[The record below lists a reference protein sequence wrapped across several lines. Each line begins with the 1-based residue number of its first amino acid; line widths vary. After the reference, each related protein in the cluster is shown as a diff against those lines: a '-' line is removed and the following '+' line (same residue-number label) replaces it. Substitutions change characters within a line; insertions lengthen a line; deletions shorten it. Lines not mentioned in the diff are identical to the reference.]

1 MPQRNEKMKIK
12 RLSKFIVA
20 FGLLLLLIAGLAT
33 ESFAQ
38 RQPPNTRTPIGELNG
53 KTIYADDV
61 INQINNDSPFM
72 PALEDDKITQDPTA
86 TPAPNATPVPT
97 PVPRPAAASFDKQI
111 DNMMKT
117 AKDWLFASILNT
129 VVKPMLPYLT
139 FFAWIIASFVLIIS
153 FLRKF
158 SDERGYSVELLFRWG
173 IRTLCFMLVIGSAP
187 YLLDVFT
194 LVGKQIAKPLK
205 SANYWL
211 MKDFDEKMRQYVKA
225 NFSVEDPNAIIAE
238 RLPNG
243 EPGILGVI
251 NNKES
256 SVADITADLNFLNWN
271 MPRMFSLVVIS
282 QNIIKFGG
290 ILLALAGLFILI
302 GLKLASPIM
311 AALGFDDKFAA
322 QTFYPFC
329 WGVATFCLSYPIVK
343 EIAMYIAY
351 SIGLIALSIYN
362 GEPLYTLDPNTAK
375 IISTGN
381 YDPGSSA
388 AIVTFLFFIA
398 ALSYILTPT
407 LAYKLL
413 RGQVYESVN
422 QVSMGWM
429 LSAVGTALETY
440 GLVAGAAINRQ
451 AENTQ
456 IQGIYNS
463 EKTNAKAAL
472 EAGKLQTDARRI
484 QALSGVQGS
493 LQTTLGQIY
502 GNQTTNMLITNSN
515 RTMQLQQT
523 SASTQREIGSQRI
536 EYTDRTN
543 RLGFETN
550 REKGNRWVENEAQ
563 INDNIL
569 NMSPGS
575 GVVGTRGL
583 AGVVANGAGSA
594 TGIPLDPSQVRQTYG
609 NQITDE
615 QYKLNLG
622 QNTRTLTSNREN
634 SENYQE
640 NLNASINQN
649 ADATIGAIQKGA
661 SISAGAAKQGAGTQ
675 TTGIN
680 QSYGLEIKANDV
692 TFTGRNE
699 AALINKNSAEES
711 AHLRM
716 AATIVTGFFRDMDR
730 RLEEMKP
737 KY

>member
-1 MPQRNEKMKIK
+1 MSSKNEKLKFK
-12 RLSKFIVA
+12 NPAKFIA
-20 FGLLLLLIAGLAT
+20 LLGILLLFVASFSSET
-33 ESFAQ
+33 FAQ
-38 RQPPNTRTPIGELNG
+38 NQTPIGEING
-53 KTIYADDV
+53 KPIYADDV

-72 PALEDDKITQDPTA
+72 PALEDDKLKEPTP
-86 TPAPNATPVPT
+86 TSSPNGTPVPT
-97 PVPRPAAASFDKQI
+97 PVPRPAAPTFDKQI

-129 VVKPMLPYLT
+129 VVRPLLPYLT

-158 SDERGYSVELLFRWG
+158 SDERGYSIEQLFRWG

-194 LVGKQIAKPLK
+194 LIGKQIANPVK
-205 SANYWL
+205 SANHWL
-211 MKDFDEKMRQYVKA
+211 MKDFDAKMRQYVKA

-271 MPRMFSLVVIS
+271 MPRMFSLLVIS

-311 AALGFDDKFAA
+311 AALGFDEKFAA

-343 EIAMYIAY
+343 EVAMYIAY
-351 SIGLIALSIYN
+351 SIGIIALSIYN
-362 GEPLYTLDPNTAK
+362 NEPLYSLDPNTAK

-398 ALSYILTPT
+398 ALSYILSVV
-407 LAYKLL
+407 LAYKLM

-422 QVSMGWM
+422 QISMGWM

-456 IQGIYNS
+456 IQGIYNA
-463 EKTNAKAAL
+463 EKANAKAAF

-502 GNQTTNMLITNSN
+502 GNQTTNMLITNAN

-523 SASTQREIGSQRI
+523 NAATQREIQSQRI

-543 RLGFETN
+543 RLGFEAN
-550 REKGNRWVENEAQ
+550 REKGQRWVENEAQ

-583 AGVVANGAGSA
+583 AGVIANGAGSVS
-594 TGIPLDPSQVRQTYG
+594 GIPLDPSQVRQTYG

-622 QNTRTLTSNREN
+622 QNTRTLGSQREN

-640 NLNASINQN
+640 SINTSINQN

-661 SISAGAAKQGAGTQ
+661 SISAGAAKQGAAIQ

-680 QSYGLEIKANDV
+680 QAYGLEIKANDV
-692 TFTGRNE
+692 NFAGRNE
-699 AALINKNSAEES
+699 AALINKNSAEEA

-716 AATIVTGFFRDMDR
+716 AATVVTGFFRDMDR

>member
-1 MPQRNEKMKIK
+1 MSLKNDKSKIK
-12 RLSKFIVA
+12 SLLRFVA
-20 FGLLLLLIAGLAT
+20 VLGCLLLFVSGFSVQT
-33 ESFAQ
+33 SAQ
-38 RQPPNTRTPIGELNG
+38 RQTPVGEING
-53 KTIYADDV
+53 KPLYTDDF

-72 PALEDDKITQDPTA
+72 PALEDDKITSDPVAA
-86 TPAPNATPVPT
+86 TPAPNAVAPVPT
-97 PVPRPAAASFDKQI
+97 PVPRQPAPSFDKQI

-129 VVKPMLPYLT
+129 VVRPMLPYLT

-173 IRTLCFMLVIGSAP
+173 IRTLCFMLIIGSAP

-211 MKDFDEKMRQYVKA
+211 VKDFDEKMRQYVKA

-271 MPRMFSLVVIS
+271 MPRMFTLVVVA

-343 EIAMYIAY
+343 EVAMYIAY
-351 SIGLIALSIYN
+351 SIGIIALSIYN
-362 GEPLYTLDPNTAK
+362 NEPLYSLDPNTAK

-456 IQGIYNS
+456 VQGIYNS
-463 EKTNAKAAL
+463 EKMNAKAAFD
-472 EAGKLQTDARRI
+472 AGRLQTDARRI
-484 QALSGVQGS
+484 QALAGVQGS

-502 GNQTTNMLITNSN
+502 GNTTTNMLITNSN

-523 SASTQREIGSQRI
+523 SAATQREIQSQRV

-543 RLGFETN
+543 RLGFEAS
-550 REKGNRWVENEAQ
+550 REKGGRWVENEAQ
-563 INDNIL
+563 TNDNIL
-569 NMSPGS
+569 NMAPGS

-583 AGVVANGAGSA
+583 AGVIAQEGGKAS
-594 TGIPLDPSQVRQTYG
+594 GIPLDPSQVRQTYG

-622 QNTRTLTSNREN
+622 QNTRTLASNRVT

-640 NLNASINQN
+640 NVNASINQN

-661 SISAGAAKQGAGTQ
+661 NISAGAAKQGAATQ

-680 QSYGLEIKANDV
+680 QSYGLELKANDV
-692 TFTGRNE
+692 TFAGRNE
-699 AALINKNSAEES
+699 AALISKNSAEEA

-716 AATIVTGFFRDMDR
+716 AATVVTGFFRDMDR

>member
-1 MPQRNEKMKIK
+1 MFQIKIK
-12 RLSKFIVA
+12 SKSLSNFTAIV
-20 FGLLLLLIAGLAT
+20 GLLLFALSAFT
-33 ESFAQ
+33 SESFAQ
-38 RQPPNTRTPIGELNG
+38 RQPPQTQTPIGTINGKPIYTDDVLNG
-53 KTIYADDV
+53 
-61 INQINNDSPFM
+61 INNDSPFM
-72 PALEDDKITQDPTA
+72 PALEDDRITIQPTSS
-86 TPAPNATPVPT
+86 PNPNATPVPT
-97 PVPRPAAASFDKQI
+97 PVPRPAAPSFDKQI

-117 AKDWLFASILNT
+117 AKDWLFVSILNT
-129 VVKPMLPYLT
+129 VVRPALPYLT

-173 IRTLCFMLVIGSAP
+173 IRTLFFMLIIGSAP
-187 YLLDVFT
+187 YLMDVFT
-194 LVGKQIAKPLK
+194 LIGKQIANPVR

-211 MKDFDEKMRQYVKA
+211 VKDFDEKMKQYVKA

-256 SVADITADLNFLNWN
+256 SVADITADLNYLNWN
-271 MPRMFSLVVIS
+271 MPRMFTLMVIS

-302 GLKLASPIM
+302 GLKLSSPIM

-351 SIGLIALSIYN
+351 SIGIVALSIYN
-362 GEPLYTLDPNTAK
+362 NEPLYSLDPNTAK
-375 IISTGN
+375 IISSGN

-398 ALSYILTPT
+398 ALSYILSVV

-456 IQGIYNS
+456 IQGSYNS
-463 EKTNAKAAL
+463 ERANAKAGF

-502 GNQTTNMLITNSN
+502 GNQTTSALMTDAN

-523 SASTQREIGSQRI
+523 DAATQREIGSQRI
-536 EYTDRTN
+536 DYTDRTN
-543 RLGFETN
+543 RLGFEAA
-550 REKGNRWVENEAQ
+550 REKGQRFIDNGVQARENTL
-563 INDNIL
+563 NII
-569 NMSPGS
+569 PGS

-583 AGVVANGAGSA
+583 AGGVAQMLGGDTTQIREQ
-594 TGIPLDPSQVRQTYG
+594 TGNML
-609 NQITDE
+609 TDE
-615 QYKLNLG
+615 QYALNLG
-622 QNTRTLTSNREN
+622 QNTRTVASQREN
-634 SENYQE
+634 SENYQANME
-640 NLNASINQN
+640 ASISQN
-649 ADATIGAIQKGA
+649 ADSTIGAINKGA
-661 SISAGAAKQGAGTQ
+661 SISAGAAQKGAATQ
-675 TTGIN
+675 MAGIN
-680 QSYGLEIKANDV
+680 QSYNLELKANDV
-692 TFTGRNE
+692 TFAGRNE
-699 AALINKNSAEES
+699 AALINKNSAEEA
-711 AHLRM
+711 AHMRM
-716 AATIVTGFFRDMDR
+716 AATVVTGFFRDMDR

>member
-1 MPQRNEKMKIK
+1 MSQRNEKMKIK
-12 RLSKFIVA
+12 GQLKLIAA
-20 FGLLLLLIAGLAT
+20 FGLLLALIAGLAT
-33 ESFAQ
+33 GTLAQ

-86 TPAPNATPVPT
+86 TPLPNATPVPT

-398 ALSYILTPT
+398 ALSYILSVV

-583 AGVVANGAGSA
+583 AGVVANGAGSS

-649 ADATIGAIQKGA
+649 ADSTIGAIQKGA
-661 SISAGAAKQGAGTQ
+661 IISAGAAKQGAAIQ

>member
-1 MPQRNEKMKIK
+1 MFQRKENMKIK
-12 RLSKFIVA
+12 GRIKFIAALGV
-20 FGLLLLLIAGLAT
+20 LLLLLSLSFST

-38 RQPPNTRTPIGELNG
+38 RQQPSPRTPIGEING
-53 KTIYADDV
+53 KPIYADDV
-61 INQINNDSPFM
+61 INTINNGSPFM
-72 PALEDDKITQDPTA
+72 PALEDDRITSQPTS

-97 PVPRPAAASFDKQI
+97 PAPRPAAPSFDKQI

-117 AKDWLFASILNT
+117 AKDWLFVSILNT
-129 VVKPMLPYLT
+129 LVRPMLPYLT

-158 SDERGYSVELLFRWG
+158 SDERGLSFEQLFRWG
-173 IRTLCFMLVIGSAP
+173 IRTLVFMLVIGSAP

-194 LVGKQIAKPLK
+194 LIGKQIANPVR
-205 SANYWL
+205 SANHWL
-211 MKDFDEKMRQYVKA
+211 VKDFDEKMKSYVKA

-243 EPGILGVI
+243 EPGIFGVI
-251 NNKES
+251 NNNES

-271 MPRMFSLVVIS
+271 MPRMFSLLVIS

-290 ILLALAGLFILI
+290 VLLALAGLFILI

-311 AALGFDDKFAA
+311 AALGFDEKFAA

-343 EIAMYIAY
+343 EVAMYIAY
-351 SIGLIALSIYN
+351 SIGIIALSIYN
-362 GEPLYTLDPNTAK
+362 GEPLYSLDPATAK

-398 ALSYILTPT
+398 ALSYILSVV

-422 QVSMGWM
+422 QISMGWM

-456 IQGIYNS
+456 IQGIYNA
-463 EKTNAKAAL
+463 EKANAKAAFD
-472 EAGKLQTDARRI
+472 AGKLQTDARRI
-484 QALSGVQGS
+484 QAIAGVQGS

-502 GNQTTNMLITNSN
+502 GNQTTNMLITNAN
-515 RTMQLQQT
+515 RTMQIQQT
-523 SASTQREIGSQRI
+523 NAATQREIQSQRI
-536 EYTDRTN
+536 DSTDRSN
-543 RLGFETN
+543 RLGFDAARQKGERFIEN
-550 REKGNRWVENEAQ
+550 GVQARENT
-563 INDNIL
+563 L
-569 NMSPGS
+569 NMVPGS
-575 GVVGTRGL
+575 GVIGTRGL
-583 AGVVANGAGSA
+583 AGGVAQIVGAD
-594 TGIPLDPSQVRQTYG
+594 TTQVREQTM
-609 NQITDE
+609 NMLTDE
-615 QYKLNLG
+615 QYQLNFG
-622 QNTRTLTSNREN
+622 QNTRTLSAQREN
-634 SENYQE
+634 SETYQANME
-640 NLNASINQN
+640 ASINQN

-661 SISAGAAKQGAGTQ
+661 SISAGAAQKGAGIQ
-675 TTGIN
+675 TAGIN
-680 QSYGLEIKANDV
+680 QAYGLELKANDV
-692 TFTGRNE
+692 TFAGRNE
-699 AALINKNSAEES
+699 AALINKQSAEEA

-716 AATIVTGFFRDMDR
+716 AATVVTGFFRDMDR

>member
-1 MPQRNEKMKIK
+1 MSKISTK
-12 RLSKFIVA
+12 SKITGFSKYIA
-20 FGLLLLLIAGLAT
+20 LLGLLLLAVLAT

-38 RQPPNTRTPIGELNG
+38 RQPPQTPISEINGNPISTDDVLNG
-53 KTIYADDV
+53 
-61 INQINNDSPFM
+61 INNDSPFM
-72 PALEDDKITQDPTA
+72 PALEDDKLNNEVP
-86 TPAPNATPVPT
+86 PVLPSPIPT
-97 PVPRPAAASFDKQI
+97 PVPRPVATSFNIQI
-111 DNMMKT
+111 ENMMKT

-129 VVKPMLPYLT
+129 VIRPMLPYLT

-158 SDERGYSVELLFRWG
+158 SDERGYTFELLLRWG
-173 IRTLCFMLVIGSAP
+173 VRTLIFMLVIGSAP

-194 LVGKQIAKPLK
+194 LIGKQIAKPLK
-205 SANYWL
+205 GANYWL
-211 MKDFDEKMRQYVKA
+211 MKDFDEKMRSFVKA
-225 NFSVEDPNAIIAE
+225 NFSVEDPNALLAE

-243 EPGILGVI
+243 EPGILGVL

-256 SVADITADLNFLNWN
+256 SVADITADLNVLNWN
-271 MPRMFSLVVIS
+271 MPRMFSLLVVA

-290 ILLALAGLFILI
+290 VLLALAGLFILI

-351 SIGLIALSIYN
+351 SIGIIALSIYN
-362 GEPLYTLDPNTAK
+362 NEPLYTLDPATAK
-375 IISTGN
+375 IISSGN

-388 AIVTFLFFIA
+388 CIVTFLFFIA

-407 LAYKLL
+407 LAYKIL

-463 EKTNAKAAL
+463 EKVNAKAAS
-472 EAGKLQTDARRI
+472 EAGQLQTDARKI
-484 QALSGVQGS
+484 QSIAGVQGS

-502 GNQTTNMLITNSN
+502 GSQTTNVLIANAN
-515 RTMQLQQT
+515 RTTQIQQMN
-523 SASTQREIGSQRI
+523 AMTQRELGSQRI
-536 EYTDRTN
+536 DFTDRTN
-543 RLGFETN
+543 RSGFDSQ
-550 REKGNRWVENEAQ
+550 REKSSRWVENEAQ
-563 INDNIL
+563 KNENIL
-569 NMSPGS
+569 NMTPGS
-575 GVVGTRGL
+575 GVLGTRGF
-583 AGVVANGAGSA
+583 AGVIANGAGSV
-594 TGIPLDPSQVRQTYG
+594 TGIPLDPSQVRENFG
-609 NQITDE
+609 NQVTTE
-615 QYKLNLG
+615 QYQLNLG
-622 QNTRTLTSNREN
+622 QNSRTLTSNRQN
-634 SENYQE
+634 VENYQTRME
-640 NLNASINQN
+640 GSINQN
-649 ADATIGAIQKGA
+649 ADANIAAINQGAGL
-661 SISAGAAKQGAGTQ
+661 SAGAAKQGAAIQ
-675 TTGIN
+675 TSGIN
-680 QSYGLEIKANDV
+680 QAYGLEIKANDV
-692 TFTGRNE
+692 TFAGRNE
-699 AALINKNSAEES
+699 AALINKTSAEDA

-716 AATIVTGFFRDMDR
+716 VSTVVTGFFRDMDR

>member
-1 MPQRNEKMKIK
+1 MSERNEKMKIK
-12 RLSKFIVA
+12 AQSKFIA
-20 FGLLLLLIAGLAT
+20 CFGLLLLLIAGLAT
-33 ESFAQ
+33 DALAQ

-53 KTIYADDV
+53 KQIYADDV

-72 PALEDDKITQDPTA
+72 PALEDDKITSDPTG

-97 PVPRPAAASFDKQI
+97 PVPRPAAPSFDKQI

-194 LVGKQIAKPLK
+194 LVGKQIAKPVK

-211 MKDFDEKMRQYVKA
+211 VRDFDEKMKAYVKA
-225 NFSVEDPNAIIAE
+225 NFSVEDPNAIIADT
-238 RLPNG
+238 LPNG
-243 EPGILGVI
+243 QPGILGVI

-256 SVADITADLNFLNWN
+256 KVSDITADLNFLNWN
-271 MPRMFSLVVIS
+271 MPRMFSLLVIS

-362 GEPLYTLDPNTAK
+362 NEPLYTLDANTAK

-398 ALSYILTPT
+398 ALSYILSVV

-413 RGQVYESVN
+413 RGQIYESVN

-456 IQGIYNS
+456 IQGIYNA
-463 EKTNAKAAL
+463 EKANAKAAL
-472 EAGKLQTDARRI
+472 ESGKLQTDARRI

-523 SASTQREIGSQRI
+523 NAATQREIQSQRI
-536 EYTDRTN
+536 DYTDRTN
-543 RLGFETN
+543 RLGFDSARQKGERFIEN
-550 REKGNRWVENEAQ
+550 GVNARENT
-563 INDNIL
+563 L
-569 NMSPGS
+569 NMVPGS
-575 GVVGTRGL
+575 GVIGTRGL
-583 AGVVANGAGSA
+583 AGGFAQMVGGD
-594 TGIPLDPSQVRQTYG
+594 TTQIREQTM
-609 NQITDE
+609 NMLTDE
-615 QYKLNLG
+615 QYQLNFG
-622 QNTRTLTSNREN
+622 QNTRTLASQREN
-634 SENYQE
+634 SETYQE

-661 SISAGAAKQGAGTQ
+661 SVSAGAAKQGAAIQ

-680 QSYGLEIKANDV
+680 QAYGLEIKANDV
-692 TFTGRNE
+692 TFAGRNE
-699 AALINKNSAEES
+699 AALISKNSAEEA

-716 AATIVTGFFRDMDR
+716 AATVVTGFFRDMDR